1 MPSTAHFPWA
11 ATSAATLSLAC
22 ALSLAGCSPGGFG
35 RDTSP
40 PAQAAEIVKTMVRSP
55 DSFKRAGGEVL
66 WQGQTRDGRPAYVT
80 SVAFDSQNALGAMMR
95 GCMLVAFH
103 EDADGKIAWDPM
115 WGVKDYTEEM
125 PMLCQK
131 HVPMEIKSTV
141 GKAFADLNFKKGQA
155 EPAT

>member
-80 SVAFDSQNALGAMMR
+80 SVAFDSQNGLGAMMR

-103 EDADGKIAWDPM
+103 EGADGKSVWDPM